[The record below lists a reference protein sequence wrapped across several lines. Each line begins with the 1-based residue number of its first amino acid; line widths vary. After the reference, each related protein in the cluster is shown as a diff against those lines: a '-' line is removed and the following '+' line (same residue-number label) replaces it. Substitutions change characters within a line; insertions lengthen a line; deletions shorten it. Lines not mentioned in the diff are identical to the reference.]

1 MESNA
6 RSVVRRIQAEM
17 SFIFIFPTVVS
28 RTALSI
34 WQRFRRRIF
43 CGKTFGFSA
52 QTIASV
58 ACHKKRRENAAA
70 SDFVDKSCEERR
82 PRLNESAFVNFIT
95 PSDLLHTSDRLI
107 NSRRFIDGSSRKSE
121 SLIDAIIIACVEKLG
136 TASTCLERQ

>member
-1 MESNA
+1 MGKLLS
-6 RSVVRRIQAEM
+6 S
-17 SFIFIFPTVVS
+17 
-28 RTALSI
+28 ALKPLGV
-34 WQRFRRRIF
+34 WH
-43 CGKTFGFSA
+43 
-52 QTIASV
+52 V
-58 ACHKKRRENAAA
+58 NKKRRENAAA

-95 PSDLLHTSDRLI
+95 PSDLLHTSDPLI

>member
-34 WQRFRRRIF
+34 WQCFRGRIF

-58 ACHKKRRENAAA
+58 ACQQKRRENAAS

-82 PRLNESAFVNFIT
+82 PRLNESTFVNFIT

-121 SLIDAIIIACVEKLG
+121 SLIDAIIIPCVEKLG

>member
-34 WQRFRRRIF
+34 WQCFRGRIF

-58 ACHKKRRENAAA
+58 ACQQKRRENAAS

-82 PRLNESAFVNFIT
+82 PRLNESTFVNFIT

-107 NSRRFIDGSSRKSE
+107 HFAAAD
-121 SLIDAIIIACVEKLG
+121 SLTRAIGDPKA
-136 TASTCLERQ
+136 

>member
-1 MESNA
+1 MGKLLAS
-6 RSVVRRIQAEM
+6 
-17 SFIFIFPTVVS
+17 
-28 RTALSI
+28 ALKPLRV
-34 WQRFRRRIF
+34 WH
-43 CGKTFGFSA
+43 
-52 QTIASV
+52 V
-58 ACHKKRRENAAA
+58 NKKRRENAAA

-121 SLIDAIIIACVEKLG
+121 SLIHAIIIACVEKLG